1 MADTAEL
8 KMPFS
13 KIGWYWIIIVLL
25 VVVIGSNGS
34 SDNNTSTS
42 NYQKDTTVE
51 ITVADFSTMSKD
63 EVQAW
68 FDTNKVNGKITEE
81 YSSSIAKGSFIGQ
94 SITTNTVI
102 HQGDKITVTYSLGKE
117 PTTEEKN
124 ALIKADSFYKTM
136 YMSKQGI

>member
-1 MADTAEL
+1 MVDTE
-8 KMPFS
+8 
-13 KIGWYWIIIVLL
+13 KIKKPIYKKWWFWIIIVLL

-51 ITVADFSTMSKD
+51 ITVTDFSTMSKD

-81 YSSSIAKGSFIGQ
+81 
-94 SITTNTVI
+94 
-102 HQGDKITVTYSLGKE
+102 
-117 PTTEEKN
+117 
-124 ALIKADSFYKTM
+124 
-136 YMSKQGI
+136 